1 MGGSDTGPPRSRH
14 VLAGVIVDRKAGL
27 SSRLPPEL
35 APNRIS
41 QALDQLRQDKV
52 AIVDLTESNPTRVGL
67 AYPES
72 ILRPLGDAG
81 SLRYDPHPFG
91 LRSAREAVARDGE
104 RRGVVVCADDV
115 VLTASTSESYSWLFK
130 LLCDPA
136 ETVLVPV
143 PSYPLF
149 EHLAR
154 LEAVQA
160 VPYRLEY
167 HGRWAID
174 VDSVR
179 AAPPSTRAIIVV
191 TPNNPTGSCVSS
203 GEFVEIL
210 TVCRERS
217 WAVIADE
224 VFADYALEVE
234 RPFSDLATRADVL
247 SFTLAGASKTLGLP
261 QVKLGWMVAGGP
273 PHERRD
279 ALRALEHIADAFLS
293 VSTPVQVAASSL
305 LEAGAEVR
313 RAIHERVRQ
322 NLHQVRAIAR
332 RYPSCD
338 VPRVEGGWFAS
349 IRVPAT
355 RPEDTL
361 VLDLLTSERVL
372 VHPGYFFDFPHEAF
386 VVVSLLPEPDV
397 FADAFERSL
406 RFMN

>member
-1 MGGSDTGPPRSRH
+1 
-14 VLAGVIVDRKAGL
+14 VDRKVSL

-41 QALDQLRQDKV
+41 QTLDRFRQEKV

-72 ILRPLGDAG
+72 ILHPLGDAD

-91 LRSAREAVARDGE
+91 LRTAREAIARDGE
-104 RRGVVVCADDV
+104 RRGAVVSADNV

-136 ETVLVPV
+136 DTVLVPV

-149 EHLAR
+149 EHLTR

-174 VDSVR
+174 MDSIR

-203 GEFVEIL
+203 QEFEEIL
-210 TVCRERS
+210 TVCRERA
-217 WAVIADE
+217 WTVIADE
-224 VFADYALEVE
+224 VFADYTLEVE
-234 RPFSDLATRADVL
+234 HPFSDLATRADVL
-247 SFTLAGASKTLGLP
+247 SFTLGGASKTLGLP

-273 PHERRD
+273 NNERRD

-305 LEAGAEVR
+305 LDAGAAVR
-313 RAIHERVRQ
+313 RAIHERIRE
-322 NLHQVRAIAR
+322 NLHHVRTIAR
-332 RYPSCD
+332 RYPACD

-349 IRVPAT
+349 VRVPAT

-361 VLDLLTSERVL
+361 VLDLLASERVL

-406 RFMN
+406 RFVN

>member
-1 MGGSDTGPPRSRH
+1 
-14 VLAGVIVDRKAGL
+14 VDHKASL
-27 SSRLPPEL
+27 SSRLPQEL

-41 QALDQLRQDKV
+41 QTLDRFRRDNV
-52 AIVDLTESNPTRVGL
+52 PFVDLTESNPTRVGL

-72 ILRPLGDAG
+72 ILRPLGDPS

-91 LRSAREAVARDGE
+91 LRNAREAVARDGE
-104 RRGVVVCADDV
+104 RRGAAVDPDDV

-149 EHLAR
+149 EHLTR
-154 LEAVQA
+154 LEAVQS

-179 AAPPSTRAIIVV
+179 AAPASTRAIILV
-191 TPNNPTGSCVSS
+191 TPNNPTGSFVSP
-203 GEFVEIL
+203 GEFAEIL
-210 TVCRERS
+210 AVCRDRS

-224 VFADYALEVE
+224 VFADYGLEVE

-247 SFTLAGASKTLGLP
+247 SFTLGGASKTLGLP
-261 QVKLGWMVAGGP
+261 QVKLGWMIAGGP
-273 PHERRD
+273 QDERRD

-305 LEAGAEVR
+305 LEAGVTIR
-313 RAIHERVRQ
+313 RAIHERIRE
-322 NLHQVRAIAR
+322 NLHRARVIAR

-349 IRVPAT
+349 VRVPAT

-361 VLDLLTSERVL
+361 VLDLLASERVL